1 MLRKEHIGARRCRS
15 SRSSRGVLTF
25 KLWLF
30 YYLKAMR
37 HTVTWIGRTLLRMEL
52 NGKLNKVRVGECLLI
67 RDARITGAWLIARW
81 LDWRDWLVPCIISPT
96 KARSSPSHLAFDSSL
111 LFLFSF
117 LFCLTSSSLS
127 KNMHLLPRET
137 ASPPLPPRSTLQADW
152 PPLRTNSLS
161 PPWAP
166 LLNVALPEALFLTV
180 LRPLLSSPLSCKNS
194 FEMDVIL
201 LQSSWI
207 WARKC

>member
-67 RDARITGAWLIARW
+67 RDARITGAWA
-81 LDWRDWLVPCIISPT
+81 
-96 KARSSPSHLAFDSSL
+96 DSSL
-111 LFLFSF
+111 IGLAGLARSVHHKPHKG
-117 LFCLTSSSLS
+117 TQ
-127 KNMHLLPRET
+127 LPFPSR
-137 ASPPLPPRSTLQADW
+137 
-152 PPLRTNSLS
+152 
-161 PPWAP
+161 
-166 LLNVALPEALFLTV
+166 F
-180 LRPLLSSPLSCKNS
+180 
-194 FEMDVIL
+194 
-201 LQSSWI
+201 
-207 WARKC
+207 